1 MNKDINQEF
10 IKTLGKIEI
19 LSLDTDGVL
28 TDGGLYY
35 TEEGRELRKFNV
47 KDGMGIKMIRDLGIK
62 VFILTASETTS
73 IIARAKKLGVDGVFI
88 GCHDK
93 LSQLKQL
100 SEQLDI
106 SFDRIGHVGDDIND
120 LPVLDVVGCPMT
132 VADAVSDVI
141 ASADFVTKRKGGDA
155 AVREICDLI
164 VASRS

>member
-1 MNKDINQEF
+1 MNKYPNVEF
-10 IKTLGKIEI
+10 NNTLGKIEI

-35 TEEGRELRKFNV
+35 TDEGTELRKFNV
-47 KDGMGIKMIRDLGIK
+47 KDGMGIKIIRELGIK
-62 VFILTASETTS
+62 VFILTASETNS
-73 IIARAKKLGVDGVFI
+73 IIARGKKLGVDGVFI

-93 LSQLKQL
+93 LSQLKKLADQFN
-100 SEQLDI
+100 I
-106 SFDRIGHVGDDIND
+106 GFDKIGHVGDDLND

-132 VADAVSDVI
+132 VADAVPAVI
-141 ASADFVTKRKGGDA
+141 EAANFVTKRKGGDA

>member
-35 TEEGRELRKFNV
+35 TEEGTELRKFNV

-73 IIARAKKLGVDGVFI
+73 IIARGKKLGVDGVFI

-164 VASRS
+164 IASRS